1 MCLKEVIL
9 DVTFQDRI
17 SGSDR
22 VVPNFERSMK
32 LTINSLLFC
41 VLELKLFRLFFLVF
55 LRGSFSLSAGYRLD
69 SFCFQESQDC
79 SRIFALGLSHKLVR
93 VIWTKGALF
102 LDNVSAYCEESPA
115 VSNSRSFSCLF

>member
-41 VLELKLFRLFFLVF
+41 VLELKLFRLFFF
-55 LRGSFSLSAGYRLD
+55 GF
-69 SFCFQESQDC
+69 FFQ
-79 SRIFALGLSHKLVR
+79 RIFSPFSGIPFRQFLLPRIARLLKDFRS
-93 VIWTKGALF
+93 WTF
-102 LDNVSAYCEESPA
+102 T
-115 VSNSRSFSCLF
+115 